1 MYPNSYKYQAQL
13 RAVVTVYVL
22 DHKRRGVY
30 PVFRADAEGN
40 IYLKTTCLK
49 SLTAIT
55 INHFLM
61 TLYKTKASKVS

>member
-49 SLTAIT
+49 EGGVRGVRIPQYR
-55 INHFLM
+55 M
-61 TLYKTKASKVS
+61 W